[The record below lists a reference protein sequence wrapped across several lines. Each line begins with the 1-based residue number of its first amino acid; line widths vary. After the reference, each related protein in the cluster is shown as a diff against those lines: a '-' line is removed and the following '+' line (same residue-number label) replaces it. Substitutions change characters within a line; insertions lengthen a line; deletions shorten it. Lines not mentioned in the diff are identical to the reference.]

1 MTDNDQRSI
10 VVRDLQRIGVVAVV
24 RLADGGQLRE
34 VARALGDGGV
44 RAIEI
49 TMTVPRAVAII
60 EELAATL
67 PANFTLGAGTVL
79 DAATAREVIRAGARF
94 VVSPVFKAEI
104 VAACREADCAVMP
117 GAFTP
122 TEILHAWESGA
133 DIVKV
138 FPSTSLGPTYF
149 KDVRGPLPH
158 VRLMPTGGVTR
169 ENAAEWIRAGA
180 VAVGAGSALVDPA
193 AVKAGRFDMIRDNAR
208 AFVEAVAGARE
219 RMPAGVT
226 S

>member
-1 MTDNDQRSI
+1 MSAASARTAAVD
-10 VVRDLQRIGVVAVV
+10 VVMASGVVAII
-24 RLADGGQLRE
+24 RLADGTRLRA
-34 VARALGDGGV
+34 VADALAEGGI

-60 EELAATL
+60 EELALAL
-67 PANFTLGAGTVL
+67 PADIILGAGTVL
-79 DAATAREVIRAGARF
+79 DAATARDVIRAGARF

-104 VAACREADCAVMP
+104 VAACRDLDCAVMP

-122 TEILHAWESGA
+122 TEILHAWEAGA

-169 ENAAEWIRAGA
+169 ENAADWIRAGA

-193 AVKAGRFDMIRDNAR
+193 AVKAGRFDLIRDSAR
-208 AFVEAVAGARE
+208 AFVDAVASVRG

>member
-1 MTDNDQRSI
+1 
-10 VVRDLQRIGVVAVV
+10 
-24 RLADGGQLRE
+24 
-34 VARALGDGGV
+34 
-44 RAIEI
+44 
-49 TMTVPRAVAII
+49 
-60 EELAATL
+60 
-67 PANFTLGAGTVL
+67 
-79 DAATAREVIRAGARF
+79 
-94 VVSPVFKAEI
+94 VFKAEI
-104 VAACREADCAVMP
+104 VAACRDLDCAVMP

-122 TEILHAWESGA
+122 TEILHAWDAGA

-169 ENAAEWIRAGA
+169 ENAADWIRAGA

-193 AVKAGRFDMIRDNAR
+193 AVKAGRFDLIRDSAR
-208 AFVEAVAGARE
+208 AFVDAVASARG